1 MYKIVSRL
9 LIYGDMPKDTILME
23 LADIIRK
30 ADNKSQTREE
40 LVTRTFNQIKHLL
53 QVATDYAFDKNVLQ
67 NYLTFLL
74 ITNENPFSITCEK
87 VGANEG
93 SVNDF
98 AKSDFKA
105 FMELFH
111 YDFSS
116 LEEYLG
122 IDCFTRLSNYKA
134 IGKKELMYNKNV
146 SEKVRMLSEK
156 LAAAADENEFFDA
169 VTGFYKE

>member
-40 LVTRTFNQIKHLL
+40 LITRTFTQIKHLL
-53 QVATDYAFDKNVLQ
+53 QVATDYAFDKNLWQ

-93 SVNDF
+93 SVNYFGDV
-98 AKSDFKA
+98 A
-105 FMELFH
+105 L
-111 YDFSS
+111 
-116 LEEYLG
+116 
-122 IDCFTRLSNYKA
+122 
-134 IGKKELMYNKNV
+134 
-146 SEKVRMLSEK
+146 
-156 LAAAADENEFFDA
+156 
-169 VTGFYKE
+169 

>member
-23 LADIIRK
+23 LADIVRK
-30 ADNKSQTREE
+30 MDDKSQTKEE
-40 LVTRTFNQIKHLL
+40 LSTRVFTQMKHLL
-53 QVATDYAFDKNVLQ
+53 QVATDYGFDRNLWH

-93 SVNDF
+93 SVNYF
-98 AKSDFKA
+98 AKGDFRA
-105 FMELFH
+105 FLDLFH
-111 YDFSS
+111 YDFSA

-122 IDCFTRLSNYKA
+122 IRSVSPDLPIIRLLEKRTDCIIKCQPEGQA
-134 IGKKELMYNKNV
+134 
-146 SEKVRMLSEK
+146 SEPEAGRKHRMKTNSLI
-156 LAAAADENEFFDA
+156 
-169 VTGFYKE
+169 V

>member
-40 LVTRTFNQIKHLL
+40 LITRTFTQIKHLL
-53 QVATDYAFDKNVLQ
+53 QVATDYAFDKNLWQ

-93 SVNDF
+93 SVNYF
-98 AKSDFKA
+98 AKSDFRA

-111 YDFSS
+111 YDFSA

-134 IGKKELMYNKNV
+134 IGYDT
-146 SEKVRMLSEK
+146 SY
-156 LAAAADENEFFDA
+156 FP
-169 VTGFYKE
+169 